1 MTLALMEAAKLSR
14 DPLVRGVL
22 TAIATSDE
30 LISQMP
36 FTPTGGKV
44 ILYNREKALPTVEF
58 VDNDDTIVGSTATFD
73 EVSLPLRS
81 IVSDFDLDEFDL
93 EQQSDTNDQMAIQ
106 LEKKLKA
113 LGRTIATKIITGA
126 NYASTTVLPAFA
138 GVVVAAVGPNQDT
151 VRMGTASLKTTG
163 AADVLSYRGPGDISY
178 GATVTISGDST
189 VILYSSNPNK
199 WITLT
204 VTAASLPATATQ
216 SELTFVSTSKE
227 WDGLN
232 TLIPTTHAQALAAAG
247 ANGDAL
253 GFRALDLAIASKVKT
268 RDNLF
273 WIGNAQMKS
282 SFMGLLRG
290 LGGTTPDMVQLP
302 GMNRPAPAYQG
313 IPFLQNDN
321 IENNET
327 KGGSSTL
334 TSLWLA
340 SLSDEGLSMIC
351 GQRGG
356 SLIVPTSPNP
366 ARIMGASVKTVG
378 TVQAKDA
385 QRTRVSFRGALKL
398 GSELAVCRIINLVSA
413 S

>member
-36 FTPTGGKV
+36 FTPTSGKIV
-44 ILYNREKALPTVEF
+44 MYNREKALPTVEF
-58 VDNDDTIVGSTATFD
+58 VDNDSTITASTATFD

-93 EQQSDTNDQMAIQ
+93 EQQSDENDQMAIQ

-151 VRMGTASLKTTG
+151 SRMGKAALKTTG
-163 AADVLSYRGPGDISY
+163 AADVLSYKGPGDVAY
-178 GATVTISGDST
+178 GATINPTVDGDYT
-189 VILYSSNPNK
+189 LYSDNPNK

-204 VTAASLPATATQ
+204 ITVASLPAAATQ
-216 SELTFVSTSKE
+216 SELTFVSTSLE

-232 TLIPTTHAQALAAAG
+232 TMIPTTHGQALAAAG
-247 ANGDAL
+247 AAGDAL

-282 SFMGLLRG
+282 AFMGLLRG
-290 LGGTTPDMVQLP
+290 LGGTTPDMIQLP
-302 GMNRPAPAYQG
+302 GMNRPAPSYQG

-321 IENNET
+321 IANSES
-327 KGGSSTL
+327 KGGATTL

-340 SLSDEGLSMIC
+340 SLSDEGLSMVC

-366 ARIMGASVKTVG
+366 ARIMGASVQSVG
-378 TVQAKDA
+378 TVQNKNA
-385 QRTRVSFRGALKL
+385 QRTRVSFHGALKL